1 MHRWDGNE
9 ATSEEAGGRGY
20 DSNIRD
26 RAHAFTREKLACLV
40 KNPRNVHVQGP
51 PSCSSF
57 FSLFFGC
64 KTV

>member
-26 RAHAFTREKLACLV
+26 RARAFTREKFA
-40 KNPRNVHVQGP
+40 
-51 PSCSSF
+51 
-57 FSLFFGC
+57 
-64 KTV
+64 

>member
-26 RAHAFTREKLACLV
+26 RAHLRV
-40 KNPRNVHVQGP
+40 KNSHD
-51 PSCSSF
+51 
-57 FSLFFGC
+57 L
-64 KTV
+64 